1 MKPTDEQ
8 TSIIAALKST
18 PTNLIINALAGT
30 GKTSTLQLIEQAS
43 PGQPILYLAFNRRIA
58 DEASKKFTSTT
69 LVRTLNGLGHRVWQK
84 TQSNRL
90 NLNPKKTQD
99 IFKAILEA
107 MPKPLQPTCREVYWD
122 VIEGVSKAKIVGY
135 IPEGTYTHVKALATK
150 AEFIQSLDEIP
161 DDLTCDLIDATLTE
175 SIKQSYL
182 GTIDFAD
189 QIYMPTLFGGTFP
202 SFPLVL
208 GDEAQ
213 DFSPINH
220 RMLRRVVSRGT
231 RLVAVGDPWQS
242 IYAFR
247 GAVQSGMEKISERFG
262 CNGFPL
268 SLSFRC
274 PEAIVNHVKGHVP
287 HFRWTKAGGKVEVLK
302 ALKLEEIHHDCAILC
317 RNNAPLYHLALRLL
331 REGRSVSVA
340 GSELGPKIMSIMR
353 KFGDDCLSQ
362 SGVLG
367 CISAWCDEK
376 ATKSSKSAIDT
387 ADCMRVFAS
396 YGTTLGGALAY
407 AKKLFDSKGTI
418 RLLTGHKAKGLEW
431 PLVYHL
437 DPWLIGKH
445 EKSNQSQEENLRYVI
460 STRAQET
467 LYEINSAR
475 IT

>member
-1 MKPTDEQ
+1 M
-8 TSIIAALKST
+8 T
-18 PTNLIINALAGT
+18 PTPEQEAILEAIKTTPNNLIINALAGS
-30 GKTSTLQLIEQAS
+30 GKTSTLQLIEAVSMQ
-43 PGQPILYLAFNRRIA
+43 QPILYLAFNRRIA
-58 DEASKKFTSTT
+58 DEASKKFNGTTS
-69 LVRTLNGLGHRVWQK
+69 VRTLNGLGHRVWQK

-90 NLNPKKTQD
+90 TLAPKKTQE
-99 IFKAILEA
+99 IYKAIIAA
-107 MPKPLQPTCREVYWD
+107 MPKSVQPVCHEAYWD

-150 AEFIQSLDEIP
+150 AEFIASLDEIP
-161 DDLTCDLIDATLTE
+161 DSLTCDLIDATLTE

-220 RMLRRVVSRGT
+220 KLLRRVVQRGT

-247 GAVQSGMEKISERFG
+247 GAVQSGMEKISKRFT

-287 HFRWTKAGGKVEVLK
+287 HFRWTKPGGKVEVLK
-302 ALKLEEIHHDCAILC
+302 DLKLSEIKDDCAILC

-331 REGRSVSVA
+331 RQGRSVSVA

-353 KFGDDCLSQ
+353 KFGDDMLLQAAVLSK
-362 SGVLG
+362 
-367 CISAWCDEK
+367 IDAWSNEK
-376 ATKSSKSAIDT
+376 AAKGSKSAADT
-387 ADCMRVFAS
+387 AECMRVFAS
-396 YGTTLGGALAY
+396 YGSTLGGALAY
-407 AKKLFDSKGTI
+407 AKKLFESEGTI

-445 EKSNQSQEENLRYVI
+445 VKSNYQQEENLRYVI

-467 LYEINSAR
+467 LYEINSSR
-475 IT
+475 IE

>member
-1 MKPTDEQ
+1 M
-8 TSIIAALKST
+8 T
-18 PTNLIINALAGT
+18 PTSEQANILKALQSTNDNLIINALAGT
-30 GKTSTLQLIEQAS
+30 GKTSTLQLIEKAS
-43 PGQPILYLAFNRRIA
+43 TRQPILYLAFNRRIA
-58 DEASKKFTSTT
+58 DEASKKFNGTTS
-69 LVRTLNGLGHRVWQK
+69 VRTLNGLGHRVWQK
-84 TQSNRL
+84 TQSQRL
-90 NLNPKKTQD
+90 VLAPKKTQD
-99 IFKAILEA
+99 IYKAIIAA
-107 MPKPLQPTCREVYWD
+107 MPKGVQPICHEAYWD

-135 IPEGTYTHVKALATK
+135 IPEGTYTHVKALASK
-150 AEFIQSLDEIP
+150 EEFIKTLDEVP
-161 DDLTCDLIDATLTE
+161 DSLTCDLIDATLTE

-220 RMLRRVVSRGT
+220 KLLRRVVGRNT
-231 RLVAVGDPWQS
+231 RLCAVGDPWQS

-247 GAVQSGMEKISERFG
+247 GAVQSGMEKIGERFN
-262 CNGFPL
+262 CTGFPL

-274 PEAIVNHVKGHVP
+274 PEAIVNHVLPHVP
-287 HFRWTKAGGKVEVLK
+287 HFRWTKPGGKVEVLK
-302 ALKLEEIHHDCAILC
+302 DLELEEIKDDCAILC

-331 REGRSVSVA
+331 RQGRSVSVA
-340 GSELGPKIMSIMR
+340 GSELGPKILSIMR
-353 KFGDDCLSQ
+353 KFGDDTLNQ
-362 SGVLG
+362 AGVLA
-367 CISAWCDEK
+367 CIESWLNEK
-376 ATKSSKSAIDT
+376 AAKGSKSAGDT
-387 ADCMRVFAS
+387 AECMRVFAS

-407 AKKLFDSKGTI
+407 AKKLFESEGTI

-445 EKSNQSQEENLRYVI
+445 AKSNKEQEANLSYVI

-467 LYEINSAR
+467 LYEIDSGR
-475 IT
+475 IK

>member
-1 MKPTDEQ
+1 MEPTEEQ
-8 TSIIAALKST
+8 ADILEAVRSTTS
-18 PTNLIINALAGT
+18 NLILNALAGT
-30 GKTSTLQLIEQAS
+30 GKTSTLQLIEKVSTQ
-43 PGQPILYLAFNRRIA
+43 QPILYLAFNRRIA
-58 DEASKKFTSTT
+58 DEASKKFSSTT
-69 LVRTLNGLGHRVWQK
+69 SVRTLNGLGHRVWQK
-84 TQSNRL
+84 TQSQRL
-90 NLNPKKTQD
+90 NLNPKKTQE
-99 IFKAILEA
+99 IYKAIIAA
-107 MPKPLQPTCREVYWD
+107 MPKSVQSICHEAYWD

-150 AEFIQSLDEIP
+150 AELIASLDEIP
-161 DDLTCDLIDATLTE
+161 DSLTCDLIDATLTE

-220 RMLRRVVSRGT
+220 KLLRRVVGRGT
-231 RLVAVGDPWQS
+231 RLCTVGDPWQS

-247 GAVQSGMEKISERFG
+247 GAVQSGMEKIAGRFE
-262 CNGFPL
+262 CTGFPL

-274 PEAIVNHVKGHVP
+274 PEAIVNHVLPHVP
-287 HFRWTKAGGKVEVLK
+287 HFRWTKPGGKVEVLK
-302 ALKLEEIHHDCAILC
+302 DLKLTEISNDCAILC

-340 GSELGPKIMSIMR
+340 GSELGPKILSIMR
-353 KFGDDCLSQ
+353 KFGDDSLSK
-362 SGVLG
+362 SGVL
-367 CISAWCDEK
+367 SAINTWCTEK
-376 ATKSSKSAIDT
+376 ATKGSKSASDT

-396 YGTTLGGALAY
+396 YGTTLGGSLAY
-407 AKKLFDSKGTI
+407 AKKLFESEGTI

-445 EKSNQSQEENLRYVI
+445 EKSNHSQEENLRYVI